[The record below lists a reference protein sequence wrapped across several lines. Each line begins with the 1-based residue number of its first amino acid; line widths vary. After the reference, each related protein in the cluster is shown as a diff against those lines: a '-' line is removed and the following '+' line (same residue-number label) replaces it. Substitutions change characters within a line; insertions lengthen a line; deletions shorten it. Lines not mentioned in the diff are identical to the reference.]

1 MPREVGINLSP
12 YHFHFLLLPASL
24 IKLPPSYMHTEA
36 HFQLTSRH
44 ALCRSSYLVA
54 LYKL

>member
-44 ALCRSSYLVA
+44 ALCRCSYLVA